1 MSIEEQRDFPSVE
14 SLGAALA
21 EAVAADLRSGV
32 TRRAT
37 ASIAIS
43 PRPALMTF
51 CVALRAQPGVDWS
64 RVHITLADECWVA
77 PGSEH
82 SGEHFLRQ
90 HLVRDDVLDARF
102 VGLWLRDRRP
112 IEAAPEIAERI
123 SRLPRPL
130 DAVVLALGDDG
141 AVAALIPGIP
151 GLEAM
156 LNPNWA
162 VPAAPSRVPDE
173 SFERVT
179 LTLRAL
185 LDAHR
190 VYLVVAS
197 PQAAAIYAE
206 AIEANASRSPV
217 RALLAQRR
225 TPIVVMR
232 VANG

>member
-1 MSIEEQRDFPSVE
+1 MSIEEERDFHSIE
-14 SLGAALA
+14 ALGTALA
-21 EAVAADLRSGV
+21 ESVAADLRSGV
-32 TRRAT
+32 TRRT
-37 ASIAIS
+37 AASLAIS
-43 PRPALMTF
+43 PRAALLPF
-51 CVALRAQPGVDWS
+51 CVALRAQPAVDWS
-64 RVHITLADECWVA
+64 RVHITLTDECWVA
-77 PGSEH
+77 PGSER

-102 VGLWLRDRRP
+102 TGLWQRDRRP
-112 IEAAPEIAERI
+112 IEVAPEIAERL

-130 DAVVLALGDDG
+130 DAVVLELGDDG

-151 GLEAM
+151 GLDAM

-197 PQAAAIYAE
+197 PDAAIAYAE
-206 AIEANASRSPV
+206 AIGANAPRSPV

-225 TPIVVMR
+225 TPVVVLR
-232 VANG
+232 AASG